1 MSYIWEQRNRLTE
14 LQYVPGL
21 GPVMLTLI
29 HDRVYILQNGIWVEI
44 MPWFFN
50 SRTSYEDTTQNADM
64 NASQRKEE
72 ERKRKADERKAR
84 RRQKR
89 KKAEEK
95 KARQWEER
103 KRAVENE
110 AREWQE
116 RKIAE
121 VKKAMKSSEELYRGL
136 DAAIKKV
143 QESQHKDEVMD
154 KVKGTDK
161 QRTKNNM
168 NKEND
173 TGYESDNEENYFI
186 ARFCFH

>member
-1 MSYIWEQRNRLTE
+1 
-14 LQYVPGL
+14 
-21 GPVMLTLI
+21 
-29 HDRVYILQNGIWVEI
+29 

-50 SRTSYEDTTQNADM
+50 TQTSYEDTPQNADM

-103 KRAVENE
+103 KRAVEKE

-143 QESQHKDEVMD
+143 LQHKDEVMD